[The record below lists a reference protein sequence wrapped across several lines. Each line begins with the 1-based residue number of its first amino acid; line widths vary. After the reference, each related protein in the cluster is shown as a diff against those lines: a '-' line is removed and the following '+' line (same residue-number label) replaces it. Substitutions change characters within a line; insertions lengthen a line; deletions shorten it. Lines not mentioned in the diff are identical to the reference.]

1 MNKHAMHLAIGAVA
15 VLMIGTG
22 ALYLFVA
29 TQEIAEANEVYVEQE
44 GESIEGGL
52 IEAVFFAT
60 VGGAYIPVGL
70 WAISSRNSS
79 KTPYLLAIIGSG
91 ALIVIYVL
99 SRTVDM
105 PLVGQQDDI
114 GFIDLG
120 SKVLQIAIISAS
132 MYIVTTIRRE
142 KKTSL
147 IA

>member
-1 MNKHAMHLAIGAVA
+1 MHLAIGAVA